1 MIPIIAQ
8 ANNSN
13 NPPSSDSKSDN
24 WGSELIQQ
32 FSNMG
37 NELLAFIPK
46 LLIALILLL
55 VGYIISHIVA
65 KGARFLL
72 EKFGGLL
79 KENFANNPLLE
90 RSGISGIFARAN
102 ANVPFSIIVSKTLFW
117 ILMIMFLSS
126 SAGSLGLPQISEPLN
141 GLVSFLPRVI
151 TAIIISVAGFVIGD
165 LVRGFVVNGASRVG
179 LDYAGALANLVY
191 AFILVLVLTIA
202 ISTLG
207 VDTTLIRHTV
217 EILLLGAAIATALAL
232 GLGMRP
238 LAQNIVSG
246 VYARDLYP
254 VGTIIK
260 FKDNDLLSGK
270 VLSVGPVTT
279 QLENDEG
286 DHLNIPNSSLMSGI
300 VESKS
305 KILIEEDETA

>member
-1 MIPIIAQ
+1 M
-8 ANNSN
+8 
-13 NPPSSDSKSDN
+13 
-24 WGSELIQQ
+24 
-32 FSNMG
+32 
-37 NELLAFIPK
+37 
-46 LLIALILLL
+46 
-55 VGYIISHIVA
+55 
-65 KGARFLL
+65 
-72 EKFGGLL
+72 
-79 KENFANNPLLE
+79 
-90 RSGISGIFARAN
+90 
-102 ANVPFSIIVSKTLFW
+102 
-117 ILMIMFLSS
+117 
-126 SAGSLGLPQISEPLN
+126 
-141 GLVSFLPRVI
+141 
-151 TAIIISVAGFVIGD
+151 
-165 LVRGFVVNGASRVG
+165 
-179 LDYAGALANLVY
+179 
-191 AFILVLVLTIA
+191 VLTIA

-260 FKDNDLLSGK
+260 FKDNDSLSGK

>member
-13 NPPSSDSKSDN
+13 NPSISSSKGDN

-55 VGYIISHIVA
+55 VGYVISYIVA

-90 RSGISGIFARAN
+90 RSGIFARAN

-260 FKDNDLLSGK
+260 FKDNDSLSGK

>member
-13 NPPSSDSKSDN
+13 NPSSSATKSDN

-55 VGYIISHIVA
+55 VGYVISHIVA

-90 RSGISGIFARAN
+90 RSGIFARAN

-260 FKDNDLLSGK
+260 FKDNDSLSGK

>member
-13 NPPSSDSKSDN
+13 NPSSSATKSDN

-55 VGYIISHIVA
+55 VGYVISYIVA

-90 RSGISGIFARAN
+90 RSGIFARAN

-260 FKDNDLLSGK
+260 FKDNDSLSGK

>member
-1 MIPIIAQ
+1 MIKVIAQ
-8 ANNSN
+8 LQDSN
-13 NPPSSDSKSDN
+13 KSSIASSEN
-24 WGSELIQQ
+24 ESWGSELIQQ

-65 KGARFLL
+65 KAARFLL

-79 KENFANNPLLE
+79 KENLANNHLIE
-90 RSGISGIFARAN
+90 RSGISGIFLRAN
-102 ANVPFSIIVSKTLFW
+102 DSAPFSIIVSKTLFW

-126 SAGSLGLPQISEPLN
+126 SAGSHGLPQISEPLN

-165 LVRGFVVNGASRVG
+165 LVRGFVTNGATRVG
-179 LDYAGALANLVY
+179 LDYARALANLVY

-217 EILLLGAAIATALAL
+217 EILLLGGAIATALAL

-254 VGTIIK
+254 VGTSIR
-260 FKDNDLLSGK
+260 FKDQDSLSGK
-270 VLSVGPVTT
+270 VVAVGPVTT
-279 QLENDEG
+279 QLENANG
-286 DHLNIPNSSLMSGI
+286 DHLNIPNSSLMLGI

-305 KILIEEDETA
+305 IEKPENQVH

>member
-1 MIPIIAQ
+1 MIKVIAQ
-8 ANNSN
+8 LQDSN
-13 NPPSSDSKSDN
+13 KSSIATSENES

-65 KGARFLL
+65 KTARFLL

-79 KENFANNPLLE
+79 KENLANNPLIE
-90 RSGISGIFARAN
+90 RSGISGIFLRAN
-102 ANVPFSIIVSKTLFW
+102 DSAPFSMIVSKTLFW

-165 LVRGFVVNGASRVG
+165 LVRGFVTNGATRVG
-179 LDYAGALANLVY
+179 LDYARALANLVY

-217 EILLLGAAIATALAL
+217 EILLLGGAIATALAL

-254 VGTIIK
+254 VGTSIR
-260 FKDNDLLSGK
+260 FKDRDSLSGK
-270 VLSVGPVTT
+270 VVAVGPVTT
-279 QLENDEG
+279 QLENANG

-305 KILIEEDETA
+305 IEKAENHVQ

>member
-13 NPPSSDSKSDN
+13 NPSSSSSKGDN

-55 VGYIISHIVA
+55 VGYVISYIVA

-90 RSGISGIFARAN
+90 RSGIFARAN

-260 FKDNDLLSGK
+260 FKDNDSLSGK

>member
-1 MIPIIAQ
+1 
-8 ANNSN
+8 
-13 NPPSSDSKSDN
+13 
-24 WGSELIQQ
+24 
-32 FSNMG
+32 
-37 NELLAFIPK
+37 
-46 LLIALILLL
+46 
-55 VGYIISHIVA
+55 
-65 KGARFLL
+65 
-72 EKFGGLL
+72 
-79 KENFANNPLLE
+79 
-90 RSGISGIFARAN
+90 
-102 ANVPFSIIVSKTLFW
+102 
-117 ILMIMFLSS
+117 MIMFLSS

-246 VYARDLYP
+246 VFVDQCINFKIMLDGHSSGVIIPGQLGPINLVFDPFNFFLTLNMSLTGIPSVIQTANSIDESIASIIADAANFA
-254 VGTIIK
+254 GT
-260 FKDNDLLSGK
+260 
-270 VLSVGPVTT
+270 
-279 QLENDEG
+279 
-286 DHLNIPNSSLMSGI
+286 
-300 VESKS
+300 
-305 KILIEEDETA
+305 

>member
-1 MIPIIAQ
+1 MITIIAQ
-8 ANNSN
+8 ANNS
-13 NPPSSDSKSDN
+13 DN
-24 WGSELIQQ
+24 WGTELIQQ

-37 NELLAFIPK
+37 NEVLAFIPK

-55 VGYIISHIVA
+55 VGFVISHIVA
-65 KGARFLL
+65 KGARFLI

-102 ANVPFSIIVSKTLFW
+102 NNVPFSLIVSKTLFW

-165 LVRGFVVNGASRVG
+165 LVRGFVINGAGRVG

-217 EILLLGAAIATALAL
+217 ET
-232 GLGMRP
+232 
-238 LAQNIVSG
+238 VS
-246 VYARDLYP
+246 Y
-254 VGTIIK
+254 T
-260 FKDNDLLSGK
+260 
-270 VLSVGPVTT
+270 
-279 QLENDEG
+279 
-286 DHLNIPNSSLMSGI
+286 HLTLPTNRE
-300 VESKS
+300 V
-305 KILIEEDETA
+305 

>member
-1 MIPIIAQ
+1 MIKVIAQ
-8 ANNSN
+8 LQDSN
-13 NPPSSDSKSDN
+13 KSSIATSENES

-65 KGARFLL
+65 KAARFLL

-79 KENFANNPLLE
+79 KENLANNPLIE
-90 RSGISGIFARAN
+90 RSGISGIFLRAN
-102 ANVPFSIIVSKTLFW
+102 DSAPFSMIVSKTLFW

-165 LVRGFVVNGASRVG
+165 LVRGFVTNGATRVG
-179 LDYAGALANLVY
+179 LDYARALANLVY

-217 EILLLGAAIATALAL
+217 EILLLGGAIATALAL

-254 VGTIIK
+254 VGTSIR
-260 FKDNDLLSGK
+260 FKDQDSLSGK
-270 VLSVGPVTT
+270 VVAVGPVTT
-279 QLENDEG
+279 QLENANG

-305 KILIEEDETA
+305 IEKPENQVQ

>member
-13 NPPSSDSKSDN
+13 NPSSSASKGDN

-55 VGYIISHIVA
+55 VGYVISYIVA

-90 RSGISGIFARAN
+90 RSGIFARAN
-102 ANVPFSIIVSKTLFW
+102 DNVPFSIIVSKTLFW

-260 FKDNDLLSGK
+260 FKDNDSLSGK

-305 KILIEEDETA
+305 KILIEEETA

>member
-13 NPPSSDSKSDN
+13 NPSSSATKSDN

-55 VGYIISHIVA
+55 VGYVISHIVA

-90 RSGISGIFARAN
+90 KSGIFARAN

-260 FKDNDLLSGK
+260 FKDNDSLSGK

>member
-13 NPPSSDSKSDN
+13 NPSISSSKGDN

-55 VGYIISHIVA
+55 VGYVISYIVA

-90 RSGISGIFARAN
+90 RSGIFARAN

-260 FKDNDLLSGK
+260 FKDNDSLSGK

-305 KILIEEDETA
+305 KILIEEDEMA

>member
-13 NPPSSDSKSDN
+13 NPSSSSSKGDN

-32 FSNMG
+32 FSNIG

-55 VGYIISHIVA
+55 VGYVISYIVA

-141 GLVSFLPRVI
+141 
-151 TAIIISVAGFVIGD
+151 
-165 LVRGFVVNGASRVG
+165 
-179 LDYAGALANLVY
+179 
-191 AFILVLVLTIA
+191 
-202 ISTLG
+202 
-207 VDTTLIRHTV
+207 
-217 EILLLGAAIATALAL
+217 
-232 GLGMRP
+232 
-238 LAQNIVSG
+238 
-246 VYARDLYP
+246 
-254 VGTIIK
+254 
-260 FKDNDLLSGK
+260 
-270 VLSVGPVTT
+270 
-279 QLENDEG
+279 
-286 DHLNIPNSSLMSGI
+286 
-300 VESKS
+300 
-305 KILIEEDETA
+305 

>member
-13 NPPSSDSKSDN
+13 NPSSSSSKGDN

-55 VGYIISHIVA
+55 VGYVISYIVA

-90 RSGISGIFARAN
+90 RSGIFARAN

-260 FKDNDLLSGK
+260 FKDNDSLSGK

-305 KILIEEDETA
+305 KILIEEDEMA

>member
-1 MIPIIAQ
+1 MIKVIAQ
-8 ANNSN
+8 LQDSN
-13 NPPSSDSKSDN
+13 KSSIASSESES

-32 FSNMG
+32 FSDMG

-65 KGARFLL
+65 KTARFLL

-79 KENFANNPLLE
+79 KENLANNPLIE
-90 RSGISGIFARAN
+90 RSGISGIFLRAN
-102 ANVPFSIIVSKTLFW
+102 DSTPFSIIVSKALFW

-165 LVRGFVVNGASRVG
+165 LVRGFVTNGATRVG
-179 LDYAGALANLVY
+179 LDYARALANLVY

-217 EILLLGAAIATALAL
+217 EILLLGGAIATALAL

-254 VGTIIK
+254 VGTSIR
-260 FKDNDLLSGK
+260 FKDQDSLSGK
-270 VLSVGPVTT
+270 VVAVGPVTT
-279 QLENDEG
+279 QLENANG
-286 DHLNIPNSSLMSGI
+286 DLLNIPNSSLMSGI

-305 KILIEEDETA
+305 IEKPENQVQ

>member
-1 MIPIIAQ
+1 MIKVIAQ
-8 ANNSN
+8 LQDSN
-13 NPPSSDSKSDN
+13 KSSIASSEN
-24 WGSELIQQ
+24 ESWGSELIQQ

-55 VGYIISHIVA
+55 VGYIISFIVA
-65 KGARFLL
+65 KAARFLL

-79 KENFANNPLLE
+79 KENLANNPLIE
-90 RSGISGIFARAN
+90 RSGISGIFLRAN
-102 ANVPFSIIVSKTLFW
+102 DSAPFSIIVSKALFW

-165 LVRGFVVNGASRVG
+165 LVRGFVTNGATRVG
-179 LDYAGALANLVY
+179 LDYARALANLVY

-217 EILLLGAAIATALAL
+217 EILLLGGAVATALAL

-254 VGTIIK
+254 VGTSIR
-260 FKDNDLLSGK
+260 FKDRDSLSGK
-270 VLSVGPVTT
+270 VVAVGPVTT
-279 QLENDEG
+279 QLENANG

-305 KILIEEDETA
+305 IEKAENQVQ

>member
-1 MIPIIAQ
+1 MITIIAQ
-8 ANNSN
+8 ANNS
-13 NPPSSDSKSDN
+13 DN
-24 WGSELIQQ
+24 WGTELIQQ

-37 NELLAFIPK
+37 NEVLAFIPK

-55 VGYIISHIVA
+55 VGFVISHIVA
-65 KGARFLL
+65 KGARFLI

-102 ANVPFSIIVSKTLFW
+102 NNVPFSLIVSKTLFW

-165 LVRGFVVNGASRVG
+165 LVRGFVINGAGRVG

-202 ISTLG
+202 IS
-207 VDTTLIRHTV
+207 IW
-217 EILLLGAAIATALAL
+217 
-232 GLGMRP
+232 
-238 LAQNIVSG
+238 SG
-246 VYARDLYP
+246 YNTHSAYCR
-254 VGTIIK
+254 
-260 FKDNDLLSGK
+260 
-270 VLSVGPVTT
+270 
-279 QLENDEG
+279 
-286 DHLNIPNSSLMSGI
+286 NSSFRCCHCHRSCSWTGHASIGSKYCIGCLCERFVPSGN
-300 VESKS
+300 K
-305 KILIEEDETA
+305 D

>member
-13 NPPSSDSKSDN
+13 NPPSSDSKGDN

-191 AFILVLVLTIA
+191 
-202 ISTLG
+202 
-207 VDTTLIRHTV
+207 
-217 EILLLGAAIATALAL
+217 GAAIATALAL

-260 FKDNDLLSGK
+260 FKDNDSLSGK